1 MSVSHQL
8 FEFLQGVPV
17 DHIMKKEKPIHT
29 VLSSDMVC
37 QAIKVL
43 ATHQIISA
51 PVLEPSTNT
60 CSSMV
65 DMLDIVCFIHHVAP
79 DLTSL
84 QENELRSL
92 EVSGRA
98 LSYGKLSEVGD
109 LSGKNPFIPMKY
121 DVKISEL
128 AIHFSKGIRRV
139 PIVDNH
145 WKIVNIISQF
155 DLIMFLKELSDKG
168 LFPEFF
174 QQEIGGICHGSPKIV
189 SQQETVLGTIQ
200 TIVDS
205 FPATAVALIDESG
218 ALKGN
223 FSASDLRGLFREQ
236 LPSFLLPV
244 KDFLRKHSP
253 SSLLPV
259 VARKETPLS
268 EVLNLLVSNHV
279 HHLWLIDQSAH
290 PVGVVTLTC
299 IISAI
304 SWNEHS

>member
-1 MSVSHQL
+1 MSFRHQL

-17 DHIMKKEKPIHT
+17 EHIMKKEKPIHT
-29 VLSSDMVC
+29 LLASDTVSD
-37 QAIKVL
+37 AIKVL
-43 ATHQIISA
+43 ATNQIISA
-51 PVLEPSTNT
+51 PILEPSTHQ

-65 DMLDIVCFIHHVAP
+65 DMLDIVCFIHQVSP

-84 QENELRSL
+84 KENELRSL

-98 LSYGKLSEVGD
+98 LAYGKLKEVGD
-109 LSGKNPFIPMKY
+109 LSGKNPFIPMKH

-128 AIHFSKGIRRV
+128 AIHFSRGIRRV
-139 PIVDNH
+139 PMVDNH

-168 LFPEFF
+168 LFPELF
-174 QQEIGGICHGSPKIV
+174 QQEIGSICFGTPKIV

-200 TIVDS
+200 TILDS

-218 ALKGN
+218 ALAGN

-253 SSLLPV
+253 SSLQPV
-259 VARKETPLS
+259 VVRKETPLS
-268 EVLNLLVSNHV
+268 EVLKLLVSNHV
-279 HHLWLIDQSAH
+279 HHVWIIDQFVH
-290 PVGVVTLTC
+290 PIGVVTLTC

-304 SWNEHS
+304 TRNEHS